1 LYFIGA
7 VGGTPDYGAAIKW
20 FTRAAEQGNAGAQN
34 NLGICYESGKGVARS
49 EESAMHFYGAA
60 AKQGHPSALSSLG
73 YLYLKQR
80 KFDLALECLHKAAEQ
95 ADKVR
100 ESNNH
105 TTIASAHSRIPNLL
119 IAKQKTKGRMF
130 DLSLPFSMKREDRI
144 WQDSSFSF
152 FLSLFFP
159 VQYSI
164 TLVLRRVAFA

>member
-1 LYFIGA
+1 MPIDLDAAAAWYTEASEKGYAKAQNNLGYLYFIGA
-7 VGGTPDYGAAIKW
+7 VGGTPDYAAAIKW
-20 FTRAAEQGNAGAQN
+20 FTRAAEQGSAGAQN

-100 ESNNH
+100 TH
-105 TTIASAHSRIPNLL
+105 ITHLVFTLFTLL
-119 IAKQKTKGRMF
+119 CF
-130 DLSLPFSMKREDRI
+130 
-144 WQDSSFSF
+144 
-152 FLSLFFP
+152 
-159 VQYSI
+159 
-164 TLVLRRVAFA
+164 